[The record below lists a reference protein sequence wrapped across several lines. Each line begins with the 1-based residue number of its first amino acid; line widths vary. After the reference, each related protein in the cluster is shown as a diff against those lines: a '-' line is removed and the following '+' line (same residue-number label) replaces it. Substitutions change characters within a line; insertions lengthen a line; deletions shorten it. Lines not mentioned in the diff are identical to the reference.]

1 VQGSYW
7 ELIFE
12 QEAYFHGDAIL
23 CNFVALHND
32 FLFFIQAPSM
42 LLIVFENRLIP
53 LLIASSRFLL
63 DDALISDVLAMLII
77 VNPHGFSA
85 VE

>member
-42 LLIVFENRLIP
+42 LLIVFETNCIFEVLIGRRAD
-53 LLIASSRFLL
+53 LGCFG
-63 DDALISDVLAMLII
+63 DAHYSES
-77 VNPHGFSA
+77 PWFFSC
-85 VE
+85 